1 VITVTILGGL
11 GNQMFQYAAAKA
23 LACRHGVEVVL
34 DSGAFETYALRSFLL
49 DRMQIPEA
57 AVAAGKRS
65 IGESLR
71 AKSVASVRRL
81 HRIPV
86 RLGWTKRNEAP
97 GTYSEPHF
105 HFDPAFFELGS
116 HVSLHG
122 YFQSERYFGEIADL
136 LRDFFRPRD
145 PLGPAAQS
153 MSDRIAGAAA
163 SVSIHIRRGDYVKNA
178 ETARVHGSLDAAYYR
193 KALGILQGALKSEI
207 TIFVFSD
214 DATAAEAVLDFIPAA
229 NLVHVLGDPD
239 RPWEDMALMA
249 RCHHHVIANSSFSWW
264 GAWLNPSSDKIVI
277 APRTW
282 FTTGELR
289 LRNTCDLCPTGWI
302 LI

>member
-34 DSGAFETYALRSFLL
+34 DSSAFETYALRSFLL

-57 AVAAGKRS
+57 AVGAGKRS
-65 IGESLR
+65 VGESLR
-71 AKSVASVRRL
+71 VKSVASVRRL
-81 HRIPV
+81 HRVPIK
-86 RLGWTKRNEAP
+86 LGWAKPKVSP

-105 HFDPAFFELGS
+105 HFDPAFFALGNNI
-116 HVSLHG
+116 SLNG
-122 YFQSERYFGEIADL
+122 YFQSERYFSEVADL
-136 LRDFFRPRD
+136 LRDFFQPRE
-145 PLGPAAQS
+145 PLGAEAQS
-153 MSDRIAGAAA
+153 IADRIAAAET
-163 SVSIHIRRGDYVKNA
+163 SVSVHIRRGDYVKNA

-193 KALGILQGALKSEI
+193 KALMILQGALKSEI

-229 NLVHVLGDPD
+229 NLVHVRGDPD

-282 FTTGELR
+282 FTPGELR
-289 LRNTCDLCPTGWI
+289 LRNTCDLHPPAWI